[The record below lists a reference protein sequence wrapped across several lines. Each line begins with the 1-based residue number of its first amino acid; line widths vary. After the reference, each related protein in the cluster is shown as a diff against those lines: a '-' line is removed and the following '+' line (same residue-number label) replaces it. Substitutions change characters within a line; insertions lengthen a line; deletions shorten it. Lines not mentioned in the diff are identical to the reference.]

1 MYLLAKIFKKFIYFT
16 CRVFA
21 IVLPYKKIEQLSL
34 FKQILYTYW
43 ISREFKSFGD
53 KSFITEPIDI
63 KGGKCIEI
71 GKNVSIGKNSIIN
84 AWEKHQND
92 TYDPS
97 IIIGNNTHLGEGCH
111 ISAITKIIIGNN
123 VLIGRRISII
133 DNSHG
138 ESSLE
143 DFTKPPAKRKLY
155 SKGPIIIED
164 NVWIGDKATILS
176 GVTIGANSIIGA
188 NSVVNKN
195 VPANSIVGGV
205 PAKLIK
211 TIN

>member
-1 MYLLAKIFKKFIYFT
+1 MNLFAKIFKKIIYFT

-21 IVLPYKKIEQLSL
+21 IVVPYKRIEQLSL
-34 FKQILYTYW
+34 FKKILYTYW
-43 ISREFKSFGD
+43 ISGEFKSFGD
-53 KSFITEPIDI
+53 KSFITDPIDI

-71 GKNVSIGKNSIIN
+71 GKHVSIGKNSILN

-92 TYDPS
+92 TYNPS
-97 IIIGNNTHLGEGCH
+97 IIIGDNTHLGEGCH

-123 VLIGRRISII
+123 VLTGRRVSII

-138 ESSLE
+138 ESSLV
-143 DFTKPPAKRKLY
+143 DFTKPPSKRKLS

-176 GVTIGANSIIGA
+176 GITIGANSIIGA
-188 NSVVNKN
+188 NSVITKS

-205 PAKLIK
+205 PGKIIK
-211 TIN
+211 AIQ